1 MLKKIFSGVQPSGN
15 LHLGNFLGAIKN
27 FVSLQNQEN
36 TDCVYCIVDLH
47 AITTKQDPKALKEN
61 IRETLATF
69 IASGIDPKKSIIFNQ
84 SAVSA
89 HSEGA
94 WILSC
99 IARMGWLNRMTQFKE
114 KAGKDKEKAS
124 VGLYSYPILMAS
136 DILLYDSTHV
146 PVGDD
151 QKQHL
156 ELCRDIAQK
165 FNLEFNVPDFLKV
178 PEPIIQKYFSRIM
191 SLKDGTKKMS
201 KSDPSDLSRV
211 NLTDDKDVIKNKI
224 KKAKTDS
231 LPISEKDIEKR
242 FEAKNLLEI
251 YSSLAEKKIED
262 TINQFD
268 GRNFSEFK
276 EKLSDIMVEKISPIS
291 LEINKLLN
299 DKKYLDKILIEG
311 IEKADKIANKK
322 ILEMKKIIGF

>member
-1 MLKKIFSGVQPSGN
+1 M
-15 LHLGNFLGAIKN
+15 
-27 FVSLQNQEN
+27 
-36 TDCVYCIVDLH
+36 
-47 AITTKQDPKALKEN
+47 
-61 IRETLATF
+61 
-69 IASGIDPKKSIIFNQ
+69 SI
-84 SAVSA
+84 
-89 HSEGA
+89 
-94 WILSC
+94 
-99 IARMGWLNRMTQFKE
+99 
-114 KAGKDKEKAS
+114 
-124 VGLYSYPILMAS
+124 
-136 DILLYDSTHV
+136 
-146 PVGDD
+146 
-151 QKQHL
+151 
-156 ELCRDIAQK
+156 
-165 FNLEFNVPDFLKV
+165 
-178 PEPIIQKYFSRIM
+178 
-191 SLKDGTKKMS
+191 
-201 KSDPSDLSRV
+201 V

-268 GRNFSEFK
+268 GRNLSEFK

>member
-1 MLKKIFSGVQPSGN
+1 
-15 LHLGNFLGAIKN
+15 
-27 FVSLQNQEN
+27 
-36 TDCVYCIVDLH
+36 
-47 AITTKQDPKALKEN
+47 
-61 IRETLATF
+61 
-69 IASGIDPKKSIIFNQ
+69 
-84 SAVSA
+84 
-89 HSEGA
+89 
-94 WILSC
+94 
-99 IARMGWLNRMTQFKE
+99 
-114 KAGKDKEKAS
+114 
-124 VGLYSYPILMAS
+124 
-136 DILLYDSTHV
+136 
-146 PVGDD
+146 
-151 QKQHL
+151 
-156 ELCRDIAQK
+156 
-165 FNLEFNVPDFLKV
+165 
-178 PEPIIQKYFSRIM
+178 M

-201 KSDPSDLSRV
+201 KSDPSDFSRV

-231 LPISEKDIEKR
+231 LPISEKAIEKR